1 MTVANTV
8 NATDVRIGQCMRD
21 MIEFVMRHASS
32 SAARSLGLS
41 GIDFFNWP
49 DVARVA
55 PGPYLLQQSGKPFTR
70 KEFAR
75 QFAEARDAIP
85 ELKGLTLHGLRAT
98 AVINLRRA
106 GLSFA
111 QIGDI
116 VGMGAKMVEHY
127 CRNADMR
134 SNSRAALT
142 HLERAMAR

>member
-85 ELKGLTLHGLRAT
+85 ELKKLTLHGLRAT

-106 GLSFA
+106 GL
-111 QIGDI
+111 
-116 VGMGAKMVEHY
+116 
-127 CRNADMR
+127 R
-134 SNSRAALT
+134 SRRSATSSGRARSWSNIIAAT
-142 HLERAMAR
+142 PTCARTAAPR